1 MARRSLAH
9 MSPNRLALC
18 TMLAVAAACVLSFL
32 ALALRPHLQTR
43 EGYQRFLLSSQAHT
57 PDAQRRFSHELDRS
71 LPALLLSA
79 VAAAVSIAAGVGGG
93 AFFVPLFNVLL
104 QFSVKG
110 ATALSQASIT
120 GGAMSGVACLLLRRH
135 PLDESKT
142 LIDFDLALMLTPVL
156 LLGVSVG
163 VLANAIFPTWLI
175 TFLLIFLL
183 LYITFLAA
191 RKVITLH
198 RAEQRAATAS
208 EQLLKAQPIAPAYD
222 DKEADTQHLLSDIS
236 VHPTESIDMDQH
248 VLGGMQG
255 TSFEPDSSKHAIA
268 AKLSDKP
275 GLQQSRSGMLSG
287 IYANL
292 LRYSMDSMQSS
303 GSQLTCTGSDAW
315 STELSSTPRQQRSY
329 LSQGSLSLSQLEE
342 HQPMGSPDRD
352 QCAAS
357 PGGDDSDLAQ
367 PPICPDD
374 HLQHAAQDQPADHV
388 DACPHDHRQ
397 QQPIPMPGAAQA
409 DQHQHRRGRGQVCCG
424 GSAMQPS
431 MADEYMQPSA
441 SAQCTQP
448 TSGMIEH
455 SEPLPVPPPWVRM
468 LQLGGLWASFL
479 ILQMLKSRHHR
490 CDAAYLLL
498 FAVQGVLASIT
509 AVALTWQ
516 AHRAQQTSSG
526 RGWTLPQLLRAS
538 ATSLFGGIVAGLL
551 GIGGGMVIGPL
562 MLELGVHP
570 LVSAATSSLMVLFSS
585 SMGALAYAF
594 DGTLNL
600 RYALAFGSAC
610 CGASLVGVLVVSRAV
625 QRSGKASIVVM
636 LLACIVGTGALL
648 TAGFGGR
655 NALHD
660 LVTGH
665 HVGFNSFC

>member
-1 MARRSLAH
+1 MIPYA
-9 MSPNRLALC
+9 ALVC
-18 TMLAVAAACVLSFL
+18 NVINERNALHACGVLS
-32 ALALRPHLQTR
+32 A
-43 EGYQRFLLSSQAHT
+43 
-57 PDAQRRFSHELDRS
+57 
-71 LPALLLSA
+71 
-79 VAAAVSIAAGVGGG
+79 
-93 AFFVPLFNVLL
+93 
-104 QFSVKG
+104 
-110 ATALSQASIT
+110 
-120 GGAMSGVACLLLRRH
+120 
-135 PLDESKT
+135 
-142 LIDFDLALMLTPVL
+142 
-156 LLGVSVG
+156 G

-455 SEPLPVPPPWVRM
+455 SGDTSWQAASESQHINQFGAGMMRISM
-468 LQLGGLWASFL
+468 AASFCDL
-479 ILQMLKSRHHR
+479 AAAHIWAAPWTKLTMRNLPHR
-490 CDAAYLLL
+490 QHGC
-498 FAVQGVLASIT
+498 
-509 AVALTWQ
+509 
-516 AHRAQQTSSG
+516 
-526 RGWTLPQLLRAS
+526 
-538 ATSLFGGIVAGLL
+538 
-551 GIGGGMVIGPL
+551 
-562 MLELGVHP
+562 
-570 LVSAATSSLMVLFSS
+570 
-585 SMGALAYAF
+585 
-594 DGTLNL
+594 
-600 RYALAFGSAC
+600 
-610 CGASLVGVLVVSRAV
+610 
-625 QRSGKASIVVM
+625 
-636 LLACIVGTGALL
+636 
-648 TAGFGGR
+648 
-655 NALHD
+655 
-660 LVTGH
+660 
-665 HVGFNSFC
+665 